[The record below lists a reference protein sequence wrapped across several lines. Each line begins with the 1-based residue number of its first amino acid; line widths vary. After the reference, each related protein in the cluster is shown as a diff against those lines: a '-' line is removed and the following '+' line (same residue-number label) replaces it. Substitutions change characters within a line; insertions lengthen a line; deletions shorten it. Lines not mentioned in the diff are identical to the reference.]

1 MAPSGVVSPAR
12 YGRFMSEL
20 PPAAIN
26 PTLRLL
32 RPRSHEVARLAA
44 SSATVPLSY
53 EGVGGTRDGG
63 PPGFRVDQHDGV
75 VGHGEGDFQAL
86 VAAIRSWTM
95 FDLTWVELH
104 DPTTPIEPGRV
115 VAFSSHQLGVWMV
128 NLCRVV
134 YIVDEPEGPIAKF
147 GFAYGTLPGHA
158 VAGEELFL
166 ATWDR
171 ATDEVRF
178 AVSKF
183 SRGRHPLVRLS
194 GPIARS
200 IQDTFSK
207 QAIAR
212 MARAVTEA
220 R

>member
-1 MAPSGVVSPAR
+1 
-12 YGRFMSEL
+12 MSAL
-20 PPAAIN
+20 PPAPTN

-32 RPRSHEVARLAA
+32 RPRPDEVARLASA
-44 SSATVPLSY
+44 SAEVPVSY
-53 EGVGGTRDGG
+53 EGVGGTRGDA
-63 PPGFRVDQHDGV
+63 PPGFRADRHDGV
-75 VGHGEGDFQAL
+75 VGSGEADFRA
-86 VAAIRSWTM
+86 ACDAIRGWTM
-95 FDLTWVELH
+95 FDLPWVELH

-128 NLCRVV
+128 NLCRLV
-134 YIVDEPEGPIAKF
+134 YVVDEPDGPIARF

-183 SRGRHPLVRLS
+183 SRARHPLVRLT
-194 GPIARS
+194 GPIGRS
-200 IQDTFSK
+200 IQDTFSRH
-207 QAIAR
+207 AIAR
-212 MARAVTEA
+212 VARAVAEA